1 MIFTDMGA
9 PTPASPPE
17 QGEAKEGRMAV
28 LDTETDYFSWLTITV
43 IGVIFVCFNGT
54 IVNFVV
60 KLWIYKNNRKKKHQR
75 SVLKELELLKT
86 DRHLFSD
93 TVRDRRFINNILY
106 RNFVKKKTIAKD
118 ALTTAANNSIQEAI
132 NKKEK
137 GNIPPNSKS
146 ELSNVQ
152 ISSSIPTK
160 ASHKIFN
167 NSTSKSNNINYNY
180 NNNNNTSIK
189 NKFPEPASPDHN
201 SNESEGPYAL
211 MNRIDIRPS
220 PITTTTKTTLYPI
233 IDGASASA
241 DDKITDLHDCKKP
254 INIVRNISEKSH
266 LNRHRRSVSSP
277 IPICKNDNHTNNNQE
292 QRNSKNNN
300 SSTILTFDSELNHI
314 ESTFM
319 ATDTKIIYAQMI
331 DKTILN
337 KSQTIA
343 SGPARTDLESDNEK
357 STARKKFPLDNK
369 KDRGGVVAPIVKV
382 SPDHIDNLRNRA
394 VSKPSL

>member
-1 MIFTDMGA
+1 MIFTDIGA
-9 PTPASPPE
+9 PTPASPRE
-17 QGEAKEGRMAV
+17 QGEAKEGRMDV
-28 LDTETDYFSWLTITV
+28 LDTETDYLSWLTVTV
-43 IGVIFVCFNGT
+43 VGVIFVCFNGT
-54 IVNFVV
+54 IFNFVV

-75 SVLKELELLKT
+75 SVLKELELLKS

-118 ALTTAANNSIQEAI
+118 ALTTAANNSNQEAV

-160 ASHKIFN
+160 ASQKIFN
-167 NSTSKSNNINYNY
+167 NSTSKSNNNNY
-180 NNNNNTSIK
+180 NNNTSIK
-189 NKFPEPASPDHN
+189 NKFLESVSPDHN
-201 SNESEGPYAL
+201 SNESEGPYAF

-220 PITTTTKTTLYPI
+220 PFTTTKTTLYPI
-233 IDGASASA
+233 IDGSSASA
-241 DDKITDLHDCKKP
+241 DDKITDLLDCKKP

-277 IPICKNDNHTNNNQE
+277 IPICKNDNHNNNNQE
-292 QRNSKNNN
+292 QSNSKNNK
-300 SSTILTFDSELNHI
+300 SSTILTFDSELNHL

-319 ATDTKIIYAQMI
+319 ATDTNIIDAQMI
-331 DKTILN
+331 DKTLLN

-343 SGPARTDLESDNEK
+343 SGPARTDLESDKEK
-357 STARKKFPLDNK
+357 STARTIFPLDNK
-369 KDRGGVVAPIVKV
+369 KDCGGVAAPIVKI
-382 SPDHIDNLRNRA
+382 SPDHINKLRNRA